1 MTIDRLSSLSAHIAA
16 LRAELSKKSGE
27 SSKKRKADDA
37 SRSDV
42 APALAARRDQDE
54 LRRQLAELVRG
65 VSVDETAEL
74 DNARRRV
81 VRAVLLWEFGAELRE
96 HAEWQPMVETIA
108 DTLAADER
116 FRNGFNRLI
125 AELQK

>member
-27 SSKKRKADDA
+27 TSKKRKADA
-37 SRSDV
+37 AARSDV
-42 APALAARRDQDE
+42 GLVARRDQGE

-81 VRAVLLWEFGAELRE
+81 VRAVLLWEFGPELRE
-96 HAEWQPMVETIA
+96 HAEWQPMVEAIA

-116 FRNGFNRLI
+116 FRNGFNRLVMD
-125 AELQK
+125 LQV